1 MKDMTQGKISTA
13 ILTFAIPLFL
23 GSVFQQLYNVV
34 DSIIVGQFVG
44 KEAMAAIGVSFPIM
58 FLLIALVMGATMG
71 STVLIS
77 QYYGARDMKN
87 LKKTIDTTWILLFWT
102 VIVVTV
108 AGLALGGWILKAMH
122 TPGDI
127 FFMAHRYTQ
136 IMFLG
141 MVALFGYNGLSAILR
156 GMGDSKTPLY
166 LLILA
171 TVVNIGLDLLFVI
184 VFHWGVEGAA
194 IATVLAQGIAF
205 VLGWIILSSRSELFR
220 LRLSDLQFDSALLK
234 KSLAIGMPSGIQQVM
249 VAIGSM
255 VLVGLVNR
263 FGTDAIAAFTATG
276 RIESFAMMP
285 AMNISMAISTFVGQN
300 IGAGKKD
307 RVYQGVKVSFFL
319 GNSIALVMSLLLVS
333 FAAPLVMIFNR
344 DPGVI
349 QIGREYMSIVAPFYI
364 AFMTMF
370 VFNGALRGAGDTF
383 IPMIVTILSLWG
395 LRIPISVF
403 LSQRLG
409 TNGIW
414 WGIPIAWLFGMIA
427 SLAYFLTGRWER
439 KVVVRKHAIPQ
450 EALEAVAALEC
461 EDCERK
467 ENLHL

>member
-1 MKDMTQGKISTA
+1 MRDMTKGKISTSL
-13 ILTFAIPLFL
+13 ISFAIPLFL

-44 KEAMAAIGVSFPIM
+44 KEAMAAVGVSFPIM

-77 QYYGARDMKN
+77 QYYGAKDWKN
-87 LKKTIDTTWILLFWT
+87 LKKTIDTTVLLLFWT
-102 VIVVTV
+102 VVAVTI
-108 AGLALGGWILKAMH
+108 AGVLFGGWILRAMH

-127 FFMAHRYTQ
+127 FFMAHNYTR

-141 MVALFGYNGLSAILR
+141 MVALFGYNGLSAVLR

-166 LLILA
+166 LLILS
-171 TVVNIGLDLLFVI
+171 TFVNIILDLVFVL
-184 VFHWGVEGAA
+184 VFHWGVEGVAV
-194 IATVLAQGIAF
+194 ATVLAQGVSF
-205 VLGWIILSSRSELFR
+205 VVGWIILSRKSELFR
-220 LRLSDLQFDSALLK
+220 FNLSEMHFDREILL

-263 FGTDAIAAFTATG
+263 FGTDAIAAFTAAG

-300 IGAGKKD
+300 IGAGRED
-307 RVYQGVKVSFFL
+307 RVKEGVRVAFLL
-319 GNSIALVMSLLLVS
+319 GNSIAIVMSLLMVF
-333 FAAPLVMIFNR
+333 FAAPLVMVFNR
-344 DPGVI
+344 DPGVVR
-349 QIGREYMSIVAPFYI
+349 IGQEYMWIVAPFYV

-370 VFNGALRGAGDTF
+370 VYNGALRGAGDTF

-395 LRIPISVF
+395 LRIPVSVF
-403 LSQRLG
+403 FSRFWG

-414 WGIPIAWLFGMIA
+414 WGIPVAWLFGMLA
-427 SLAYFLTGRWER
+427 SWVYFTTGRWKR
-439 KVVVRKHAIPQ
+439 KVVARAHAIPP
-450 EALEAVAALEC
+450 EALEAVAAIEC
-461 EDCERK
+461 EDNERK
-467 ENLHL
+467 ESLHP